1 MKSEDYF
8 DVFVVANFT
17 DFWIAEE
24 HLTEA
29 SKSGEPTRVDE
40 GKKGAL
46 RAGMN
51 AATAAYHFADAA
63 YATRPVWMGT
73 AATDVA
79 ALRRDVE
86 ARHCFMQRTTN
97 PATDLSV
104 LGAVVDAYKHFH
116 LTSSSRAV
124 KTVGATI
131 VVATGWGELGWG
143 EGKYG
148 GVDQVIVQLN
158 DGSKRALSSIL
169 QNVIDMWRRVMGV
182 PLKDYGL

>member
-1 MKSEDYF
+1 
-8 DVFVVANFT
+8 
-17 DFWIAEE
+17 
-24 HLTEA
+24 
-29 SKSGEPTRVDE
+29 
-40 GKKGAL
+40 
-46 RAGMN
+46 
-51 AATAAYHFADAA
+51 
-63 YATRPVWMGT
+63 
-73 AATDVA
+73 
-79 ALRRDVE
+79 
-86 ARHCFMQRTTN
+86 MQRTTN